1 MKHITQ
7 RRKAAGLTLDELSE
21 RSGVSA
27 IQLWRWET
35 GRTSR
40 PRPENVARVLS
51 ALDEVDATIPAAS
64 WTDHV
69 YVVATHPV
77 TTAAIGVVAGILIG
91 GAL

>member
-1 MKHITQ
+1 MNQITE
-7 RRKAAGLTLDELSE
+7 RRKAAGLTLDELAE

-40 PRPENVARVLS
+40 PRPENLARVLS
-51 ALDEVDATIPAAS
+51 ALDEVDQTITTAS
-64 WTDHV
+64 WTDHA
-69 YVVATHPV
+69 YVVATHPI
-77 TTAAIGVVAGILIG
+77 TTAAIGVIVGILIG

>member
-1 MKHITQ
+1 MNQITQ
-7 RRKAAGLTLDELSE
+7 RRKAAGLTLDELAE

-51 ALDEVDATIPAAS
+51 VLDEYDTSAPVAS
-64 WTDHV
+64 WTDHA
-69 YVVATHPV
+69 YVVATHPL
-77 TTAAIGVVAGILIG
+77 TTAAIGIVAGFVIG
-91 GAL
+91 ASL